1 MQVYQKE
8 KTLSQFF
15 SAFLKSNLNF
25 EHIQKRKMIVI
36 ADLYPELRTQKN
48 LVRSMSKKSRFKG
61 SFKKQHGKCAHTLLK
76 LPSQHLYDIY

>member
-15 SAFLKSNLNF
+15 CPFLKSNLNF

-48 LVRSMSKKSRFKG
+48 LVRSSLKSPVSRDP
-61 SFKKQHGKCAHTLLK
+61 SRSNMINVGKHC
-76 LPSQHLYDIY
+76 